1 MTENEQWYDAEIAP
15 ALMALAERCKERGI
29 SLVAVAEYAPGERG
43 ATYQLAESAGLEMRM
58 LQMCGVAGANVDG
71 YMIGLARYCKRHG
84 IDTSASM
91 FMARPNVELTG
102 AERASPAKR
111 PR

>member
-29 SLVAVAEYAPGERG
+29 SLVAVAEYSPGERG
-43 ATYQLAESAGLEMRM
+43 ATYQLTENAGLPMVM
-58 LQMCGVAGANVDG
+58 LQLCGMAGENVDG
-71 YMIGLARYCKRHG
+71 YMIGLTRYCKKHG

-91 FMARPNVELTG
+91 FMTTHNV
-102 AERASPAKR
+102 
-111 PR
+111 